1 MSKSHLNAFSSTG
14 SAKEEDLKYIL
25 DFYPEDNNCLQIS
38 FHMVQYFSSAPSIFT
53 STYKCI

>member
-14 SAKEEDLKYIL
+14 SAKEEDLKHIL

-38 FHMVQYFSSAPSIFT
+38 FHMVQYFSSIFT